1 MTEIKIWDRSTICS
15 YLFVAIN
22 GGAVR
27 YSDILKAMEQ
37 ADLYQK
43 KNGPDQTIQGHLDL
57 LIPRLGFFE
66 DLEKERQKLDK
77 DRKSAFRNAI
87 IGTIAGAFIGLFGSV
102 IVTYYTIVA
111 QERIANDD
119 SKLSKELSLN
129 LIQQLGH
136 LEKTIQSS
144 EKLIYENLEK
154 QTKKLNTLDTEVT
167 EIKKELKK

>member
-1 MTEIKIWDRSTICS
+1 M
-15 YLFVAIN
+15 
-22 GGAVR
+22 
-27 YSDILKAMEQ
+27 
-37 ADLYQK
+37 
-43 KNGPDQTIQGHLDL
+43 
-57 LIPRLGFFE
+57 
-66 DLEKERQKLDK
+66 
-77 DRKSAFRNAI
+77 
-87 IGTIAGAFIGLFGSV
+87 
-102 IVTYYTIVA
+102 A

-154 QTKKLNTLDTEVT
+154 QTKKLKTLDTEET

>member
-1 MTEIKIWDRSTICS
+1 M
-15 YLFVAIN
+15 
-22 GGAVR
+22 
-27 YSDILKAMEQ
+27 
-37 ADLYQK
+37 
-43 KNGPDQTIQGHLDL
+43 
-57 LIPRLGFFE
+57 
-66 DLEKERQKLDK
+66 
-77 DRKSAFRNAI
+77 
-87 IGTIAGAFIGLFGSV
+87 
-102 IVTYYTIVA
+102 A

-144 EKLIYENLEK
+144 EKLIYGNLEK

>member
-1 MTEIKIWDRSTICS
+1 M
-15 YLFVAIN
+15 
-22 GGAVR
+22 
-27 YSDILKAMEQ
+27 
-37 ADLYQK
+37 
-43 KNGPDQTIQGHLDL
+43 
-57 LIPRLGFFE
+57 
-66 DLEKERQKLDK
+66 
-77 DRKSAFRNAI
+77 
-87 IGTIAGAFIGLFGSV
+87 
-102 IVTYYTIVA
+102 A